1 MVFAIAL
8 NFCLPYAIGLGAIDT
23 AVRLRSCDC
32 ALASRIG
39 ALSLILSIHLFTS
52 RRARSP
58 PKGLCTTKA
67 TSPLDGKP
75 IKYRFG
81 FRSVSES
88 PAVSMTLPSIH
99 VNCVCKH
106 RADDSVIPANVL
118 EAVNFYQSKGLIHGS
133 SRILVADPTHSN
145 ILGAFGPKLRS

>member
-23 AVRLRSCDC
+23 VVRLRSCDC

-39 ALSLILSIHLFTS
+39 ALSLILSIHFFHLAS
-52 RRARSP
+52 CKKSA
-58 PKGLCTTKA
+58 KGLMHDKGHIPLGRKA
-67 TSPLDGKP
+67 YKVQVRL
-75 IKYRFG
+75 RL
-81 FRSVSES
+81 VSES

-106 RADDSVIPANVL
+106 RADDSVIPPNVV
-118 EAVNFYQSKGLIHGS
+118 EAVTSIK
-133 SRILVADPTHSN
+133 AK
-145 ILGAFGPKLRS
+145 A